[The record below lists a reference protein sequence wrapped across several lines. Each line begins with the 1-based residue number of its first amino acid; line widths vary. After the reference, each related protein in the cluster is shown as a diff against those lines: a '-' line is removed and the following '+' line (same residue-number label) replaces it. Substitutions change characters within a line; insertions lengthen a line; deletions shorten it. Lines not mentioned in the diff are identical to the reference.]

1 MAYQGPKLLLEEIK
15 SDRVIVAKRL
25 ELGIELSSSS
35 STTTAA
41 ISVEKPVTVLV
52 SVASAGV
59 RTLAAGYP
67 GQVKVIFMMTD
78 GGDIVVTPAVLANG
92 DTITFAEVND
102 CWIGIFYAGS
112 WHTIAGTAAVS
123 VLG

>member
-1 MAYQGPKLLLEEIK
+1 MFQSAKQLVDKIK
-15 SDRVIVAKRL
+15 ALRLIVSQKL
-25 ELGIELSSSS
+25 ELGIELSA
-35 STTTAA
+35 STTSTTAA
-41 ISVEKPVTVLV
+41 ISVSTPVTVLT
-52 SVASAGV
+52 SVGSAGA
-59 RTLAAGYP
+59 RTLAAGNP

-102 CWIGIFYAGS
+102 AWIGIFYAGS

-123 VLG
+123 LIG